1 MNIGI
6 VTGEYP
12 PMKGGVGDYT
22 RNLALHLTTVGHKVQ
37 VITDQRCIHPTN
49 YADEHK
55 IIANVSKRWSWLD
68 LWRIRTTTSELDVL
82 CIQYQAAAYGSM
94 RPPIHFL
101 PYLTVP
107 PTIITFHDLE
117 QPYLFPKA
125 GSLRKRAIWQM
136 ARCSDGIITTNSED
150 YRVCTKT
157 LQTKRV
163 VEIPIGSNIPYNS
176 MDQTSNIDI
185 RTQYGIAQDEL
196 VIGYFGLMNKS
207 KGGKTLIQALASLH
221 SNDIPARLLLIGE
234 LTGSTDNTNT
244 NYYSEVNNLA
254 HDLGVAKHIVK
265 TGYLDPLSTS
275 AALSSCDLM
284 VLPFIDGASFRHG
297 SLLACLTHG
306 CPTITTNPKSE
317 NERLQHET
325 NIMLV
330 PPEDPPSIVEAVRRL
345 HENTLLRV
353 KIGQAAMSLSKDFEW
368 QNITNQT
375 TKFFN
380 EVAMKH

>member
-22 RNLALHLTTVGHKVQ
+22 RNLALHLTTAGHKVQ
-37 VITDQRCIHPTN
+37 VITDQRCVSPSN
-49 YADEHK
+49 NDEHK
-55 IIANVSKRWSWLD
+55 IIANISKRWSWLD
-68 LWRIRTTTSELDVL
+68 LWRIRSTTSELDVV

-94 RPPIHFL
+94 SPPIHFL
-101 PYLTVP
+101 PCLTIP
-107 PTIITFHDLE
+107 PTIITFHDFE

-125 GSLRKRAIWQM
+125 GNLRKHAIWQM

-150 YRVCTKT
+150 YRICTKALST
-157 LQTKRV
+157 PRV
-163 VEIPIGSNIPYNS
+163 VEIPIGSNIPYHS
-176 MDQTSNIDI
+176 MDRLSNIDI
-185 RTQYGIAQDEL
+185 RAQYGIGEDEL
-196 VIGYFGLMNKS
+196 IIGYFGLMNKS
-207 KGGKTLIQALASLH
+207 KGGKTLIQTLASLH

-234 LTGSTDNTNT
+234 LTGSTDATNAK
-244 NYYSEVNNLA
+244 YYSEVNKLA

-265 TGYLDPLSTS
+265 TGYLNPLNTS
-275 AALSSCDLM
+275 AALLCCDLM

-317 NERLQHET
+317 NKRLQNET

-330 PPEDPPSIVEAVRRL
+330 PPNHPTSIVKTIKKL
-345 HENTLLRV
+345 HENAMLRTN
-353 KIGQAAMSLSKDFEW
+353 IGQAAMSLSRDFEW
-368 QNITNQT
+368 QNIADQT
-375 TKFFN
+375 TDFID
-380 EVAMKH
+380 EVLMKH

>member
-1 MNIGI
+1 
-6 VTGEYP
+6 
-12 PMKGGVGDYT
+12 
-22 RNLALHLTTVGHKVQ
+22 
-37 VITDQRCIHPTN
+37 
-49 YADEHK
+49 
-55 IIANVSKRWSWLD
+55 
-68 LWRIRTTTSELDVL
+68 
-82 CIQYQAAAYGSM
+82 
-94 RPPIHFL
+94 
-101 PYLTVP
+101 
-107 PTIITFHDLE
+107 
-117 QPYLFPKA
+117 
-125 GSLRKRAIWQM
+125 
-136 ARCSDGIITTNSED
+136 
-150 YRVCTKT
+150 
-157 LQTKRV
+157 
-163 VEIPIGSNIPYNS
+163 
-176 MDQTSNIDI
+176 
-185 RTQYGIAQDEL
+185 
-196 VIGYFGLMNKS
+196 MNKS

-380 EVAMKH
+380 EVAMIH

>member
-1 MNIGI
+1 MNASS
-6 VTGEYP
+6 TQ
-12 PMKGGVGDYT
+12 
-22 RNLALHLTTVGHKVQ
+22 HK
-37 VITDQRCIHPTN
+37 P
-49 YADEHK
+49 
-55 IIANVSKRWSWLD
+55 
-68 LWRIRTTTSELDVL
+68 
-82 CIQYQAAAYGSM
+82 
-94 RPPIHFL
+94 
-101 PYLTVP
+101 
-107 PTIITFHDLE
+107 IITFHDLE

-125 GSLRKRAIWQM
+125 GSWRKRAIWQM

-150 YRVCTKT
+150 YQICTKT
-157 LQTKRV
+157 LQTTPV

-176 MDQTSNIDI
+176 MAQTSNIDI
-185 RTQYGIAQDEL
+185 RAQYGIAQDEL

-221 SNDIPARLLLIGE
+221 SSDIPARLLLIGE
-234 LTGSTDNTNT
+234 LTGSTDTTNT
-244 NYYSEVNNLA
+244 NYYLEVNNLA
-254 HDLGVAKHIVK
+254 HDLGVAKHIIK

-275 AALSSCDLM
+275 AALLSCDLM

-325 NIMLV
+325 NIMLI
-330 PPEDPPSIVEAVRRL
+330 PPEDPPSIVEAIRRL
-345 HENTLLRV
+345 YENTLLRT

-375 TKFFN
+375 TKFFS
-380 EVAMKH
+380 EVSMKH